1 MMVVDEAAEPTY
13 YFNTIQGDVKRVALQ
28 TLEQVL
34 KDKTYHPVEASTWV
48 HEITHSCLHSLKGLA
63 DGAAGFKFL
72 VNVTIVQKKNGG
84 FHTNTSCFW
93 NTDTDGHVVVRYD
106 SSTILALCSIY
117 AISLL

>member
-1 MMVVDEAAEPTY
+1 MDVEPVY

-28 TLEQVL
+28 TLEHVL
-34 KDKTYHPVEASTWV
+34 KDKTYHPVDAPAWV
-48 HEITHSCLHSLKGLA
+48 HDITYGCLQSLKGLA

-72 VNVTIVQKKNGG
+72 VNCTIVQKKNGG

-93 NTDTDGHVVVRYD
+93 NPETDGHVVVRYE
-106 SSTILALCSIY
+106 SASLVALCSVY

>member
-1 MMVVDEAAEPTY
+1 MEVEPIY
-13 YFNTIQGDVKRVALQ
+13 YFNTIQGDVKRLALQ

-34 KDKTYHPVEASTWV
+34 KDKTYHPVDVSVWV
-48 HEITHSCLHSLKGLA
+48 QEITSSCLQSLKNVA

-72 VNVTIVQKKNGG
+72 VNCTIVQKKNGG

-93 NTDTDGHVVVRYD
+93 NAETDGQVVVRYE
-106 SSTILALCSIY
+106 SSTFVALCSIY